1 MFNKVMAHKIGAVL
15 YLLWGVL
22 HIKAA
27 IATYQLGAT
36 LEPGLVQGR
45 VYQDAWNLVFFAIA
59 VSLIAI
65 ILNWRNSRLG
75 FWLNLGIASVTDLG
89 FIIHILLPGYLPFI
103 PGIAG
108 PVLWL
113 LAVIFT
119 FIALRETKSMTSV
132 HAN

>member
-36 LEPGLVQGR
+36 LVPGLVQGR

>member
-1 MFNKVMAHKIGAVL
+1 MMHRIGAVL
-15 YLLWGVL
+15 YLLWGLL

-45 VYQDAWNLVFFAIA
+45 VYQDAWSLLFFAISVSIIA
-59 VSLIAI
+59 VL
-65 ILNWRNSRLG
+65 LNWRNSRLG
-75 FWLNLGIASVTDLG
+75 FWLNLGLASVTDIG
-89 FIIHILLPGYLPFI
+89 FIIHVLAPGHIPMI

-108 PVLWL
+108 PVLWV

-119 FIALRETKSMTSV
+119 VLVSQKI
-132 HAN
+132 

>member
-75 FWLNLGIASVTDLG
+75 FWLNLGIESVTDLG
-89 FIIHILLPGYLPFI
+89 FNIHILLPGYLPFI

>member
-1 MFNKVMAHKIGAVL
+1 MAHKIGAVL

>member
-1 MFNKVMAHKIGAVL
+1 MAHKIGAVL

-22 HIKAA
+22 HVKAA

-45 VYQDAWNLVFFAIA
+45 VNQDAWNLLFFAIS
-59 VSLIAI
+59 VSLVAI
-65 ILNWRNSRLG
+65 LLNWRNSRLG
-75 FWLNLGIASVTDLG
+75 FWLNLGIASVTDLC
-89 FIIHILLPGYLPFI
+89 FIVHILVPGYLALV

-113 LAVIFT
+113 FAVAFT
-119 FIALRETKSMTSV
+119 AIGIRKAKNLNPINAR
-132 HAN
+132 